1 MSKKIAGVSIPP
13 ELPADFSK
21 VASLIR
27 KLDPIKYGF
36 DSSGNYL
43 HWNDFQYRSK
53 EFKGDQKGYAWHALK
68 IRRGLNDIS
77 LVDEN
82 GNPFQLSAASL
93 DAKLF
98 HIDKQLKLEDLP
110 LSAQDKKAHLV
121 KSVKMEEAISSA
133 QLEGAAT
140 TRKVAKEMLETER
153 EPKDD
158 SERMIINNWRLIM
171 MADELKD
178 VELTPELIGG
188 FNGIA
193 TDGVLENEHVAGHY
207 RTDAVMVRDV
217 ATGDIIHEAPE
228 HEHVLKLIEQLCD
241 FANTDH
247 TTSTNFINPIVK
259 ACILHFMIGYIH
271 PFMDGNGRTAR
282 ALFYWF
288 ILKHGYENFK
298 YVSISAPLKSAPTK
312 YVRSY
317 VYTETDDNDLTH
329 FVDYQLTVIINAIE
343 RFNEY
348 IKSKIE
354 DTREVRELL
363 DDSKLKGVLK
373 LPHIVI
379 LAKGLETAGRVFSV
393 KEIQSDF
400 DVSHT
405 AARKYLERLV
415 ELKLLFKSKDG
426 NENTY
431 IAPADLKQ
439 RLTKA

>member
-13 ELPADFSK
+13 AEPRNYVE
-21 VASLIR
+21 VAKLIGE
-27 KLDPIKYGF
+27 LDPASYGF
-36 DSSGNYL
+36 DSNGNYL
-43 HWNDFQYRSK
+43 HWNEFQYRSR
-53 EFKGDQKGYAWHALK
+53 EFKGDQKAAAWHALK
-68 IRRGLNDIS
+68 IRRGLNNIS
-77 LVDEN
+77 LFDEK
-82 GNPFQLSAASL
+82 GNPFQLSAGSL
-93 DAKLF
+93 DAKLYQ
-98 HIDKQLKLEDLP
+98 IDKQLKLEDLP
-110 LSAQDKKAHLV
+110 LSAHEKKIHLV
-121 KSVKMEEAISSA
+121 KSVIMEEAISSA
-133 QLEGAAT
+133 QLEGAVT
-140 TRKVAKEMLETER
+140 TRKVAKEMLETAR

-178 VELTPELIGG
+178 VELTPELISG

-193 TDGVLENEHVAGHY
+193 TDGVLENEHVAGQY
-207 RTDAVMVRDV
+207 RKDAVVV
-217 ATGDIIHEAPE
+217 GDMANGRIIHEAPE
-228 HEHVLKLIEQLCD
+228 HKHVLKLIEQLCD

-247 TTSTNFINPIVK
+247 TTSAKFIHPIVK

-282 ALFYWF
+282 AIFYWF

-298 YVSISAPLKSAPTK
+298 YVSISAPLKLAPAK

-317 VYTETDDNDLTH
+317 VCTETDDNDLTH
-329 FVDYQLTVIINAIE
+329 FVDYQLTIIIKAIE

-348 IKSKIE
+348 IKSKLE

-373 LPHIVI
+373 PPHIMI
-379 LAKGLETAGRVFSV
+379 LTKGLETAGRVFLV

-405 AARKYLERLV
+405 SARKYLEKLV

-431 IAPADLKQ
+431 IAPADLKE

>member
-1 MSKKIAGVSIPP
+1 MSKKIAGVSLPP
-13 ELPADFSK
+13 AKPTDFIKVVEL
-21 VASLIR
+21 IN

-43 HWNDFQYRSK
+43 HWNNFQYRSK
-53 EFKGDQKGYAWHALK
+53 EFKGDQKSYAWHALK

-98 HIDKQLKLEDLP
+98 RIDKQLKLEDFP

-121 KSVKMEEAISSA
+121 KSVIMEEAISSA

-178 VELTPELIGG
+178 VELTPELISG

-193 TDGVLENEHVAGHY
+193 TDGVLEN
-207 RTDAVMVRDV
+207 
-217 ATGDIIHEAPE
+217 
-228 HEHVLKLIEQLCD
+228 EHVLKLIEQLCD

-405 AARKYLERLV
+405 SARKYLEKLV
-415 ELKLLFKSKDG
+415 ELKLLFKSRDG

-431 IAPADLKQ
+431 IAPADLKD